1 MNTNIRKITYT
12 AIAAA
17 IVFIVTRIVTIPFG
31 TTGAYINIGDISIY
45 FVAYLLGGPLAAIA
59 AGIGSALSDVSLSY
73 VVYAPA
79 TLVVKGLMGLTAGT
93 LMKSGRFPAYIA
105 ACVIGGAIMTLG
117 YALFETFVFT
127 FPVAI
132 ADVPPNL
139 IQWGGSVV
147 IAVILYPVVKR
158 IKATTHF
165 ERL

>member
-1 MNTNIRKITYT
+1 MNSNIRKITYT
-12 AIAAA
+12 AIAVA
-17 IVFIVTRIVTIPFG
+17 IVFIVTRIVTIPIG
-31 TTGAYINIGDISIY
+31 ATGAYINIGDISIY

-59 AGIGSALSDVSLSY
+59 AGIGSALSDISLSY

-79 TLVVKGLMGLTAGT
+79 TLVVKGLMGLTAGA
-93 LMKSGRFPAYIA
+93 LMKSGRFPSYIA

-147 IAVILYPVVKR
+147 IALILYPVVKR
-158 IKATTHF
+158 IRATTHF
-165 ERL
+165 EKL